1 MISPSKE
8 ERYLINWHEIQDVE
22 QLINILSLGIKGF
35 TVTNADA
42 PTKLLIKKLKK
53 QNLIKDYET
62 NPTK

>member
-1 MISPSKE
+1 MKKIE
-8 ERYLINWHEIQDVE
+8 EKYLVNWHEIQDVE

-35 TVTNADA
+35 MVTNPDM
-42 PTKLLIKKLKK
+42 PTKTLIKKLKK

>member
-1 MISPSKE
+1 MRKVE
-8 ERYLINWHEIQDVE
+8 EKFLINWHEIQDVE

-35 TVTNADA
+35 MVTNPDM
-42 PTKLLIKKLKK
+42 PTKTLIKKLKK

>member
-1 MISPSKE
+1 MRKIE
-8 ERYLINWHEIQDVE
+8 EKFLINWHEIQDVE

-35 TVTNADA
+35 MVTNPDM
-42 PTKLLIKKLKK
+42 PTKTLIKKLKK

>member
-1 MISPSKE
+1 MKKDES
-8 ERYLINWHEIQDVE
+8 YLINWHEIQDVE

-53 QNLIKDYET
+53 QNLIKDYES
-62 NPTK
+62 NSTK

>member
-1 MISPSKE
+1 MRNTE
-8 ERYLINWHEIQDVE
+8 EKFLINWHEIQDVE

-53 QNLIKDYET
+53 QNLIKDYES
-62 NPTK
+62 NSTK

>member
-1 MISPSKE
+1 MKKDES
-8 ERYLINWHEIQDVE
+8 YLINWHEIQDVE

-62 NPTK
+62 NSTK

>member
-1 MISPSKE
+1 MNKDES
-8 ERYLINWHEIQDVE
+8 YLINWHEIQDVE

>member
-1 MISPSKE
+1 MNKDES
-8 ERYLINWHEIQDVE
+8 YLINWHEIQDVE

-42 PTKLLIKKLKK
+42 PTKMLIKKLKK

>member
-1 MISPSKE
+1 MLNLKE
-8 ERYLINWHEIQDVE
+8 QFLINWHEIQDVE

-35 TVTNADA
+35 NVTNADA
-42 PTKLLIKKLKK
+42 PTKALIKKLKK

>member
-1 MISPSKE
+1 MNKDES
-8 ERYLINWHEIQDVE
+8 YLINWHEIQDVE

-53 QNLIKDYET
+53 QNLIKDYES
-62 NPTK
+62 NSTK